1 MTDRE
6 IYKFWLSKVRG
17 ARYLHPDRWI
27 QLKPLIKKHKLT
39 SVLEFG
45 SGVSTLL
52 FAHNGLSV
60 VSYETDKDYMELV
73 RSLCEPKVDFR
84 LWDNVSANISGS
96 FDLALVDGIL
106 PRNTQLE
113 LSLQHAVII
122 AIDDYELTT
131 YHRIDDR
138 TSKMS
143 IFLKD

>member
-6 IYKFWLSKVRG
+6 IYKFWLSEVRG
-17 ARYLHPDRWI
+17 TRYLHPDRWI
-27 QLKPLIKKHKLT
+27 QLKPLIKKHKIA

-73 RSLCEPKVDFR
+73 HSLCEPKVDFR
-84 LWDNVSANISGS
+84 LWDNLSADISGS

-106 PRNTQLE
+106 PRSLQIE
-113 LSLQHAVII
+113 LALQHAVIV
-122 AIDDYELTT
+122 AIDDYEFTDW
-131 YHRIDDR
+131 HRIDDR
-138 TSKMS
+138 LSKMS